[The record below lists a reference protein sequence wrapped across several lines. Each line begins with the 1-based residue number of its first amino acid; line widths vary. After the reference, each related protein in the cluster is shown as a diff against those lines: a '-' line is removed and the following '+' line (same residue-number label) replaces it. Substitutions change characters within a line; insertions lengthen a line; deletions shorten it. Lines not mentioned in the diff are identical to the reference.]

1 MAAYDPKKHLTLQ
14 SEDLS
19 PVEAGS
25 SIHKKQRKM
34 NLDLGTGRFLS
45 VQEDDFYQFFY
56 R

>member
-1 MAAYDPKKHLTLQ
+1 MAAYDPKKCSTLQ

-19 PVEAGS
+19 PMEVGS
-25 SIHKKQRKM
+25 GIHKKQRKM
-34 NLDLGTGRFLS
+34 NLDLGTGRFSS